1 MKQLDKFIKA
11 FYWTSIPL
19 YMLVKNRSNA
29 TQVVAA
35 LLSVLLI
42 PIVALPAFVVFVSGV
57 VYLKL
62 TACN

>member
-1 MKQLDKFIKA
+1 MKPLDKFIKA